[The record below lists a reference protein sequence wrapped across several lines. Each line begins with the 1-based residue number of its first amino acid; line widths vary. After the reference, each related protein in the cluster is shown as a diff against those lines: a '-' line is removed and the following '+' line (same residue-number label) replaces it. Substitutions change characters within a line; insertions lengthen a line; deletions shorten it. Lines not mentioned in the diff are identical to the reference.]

1 MLRIFLLRPI
11 ADNSY
16 DPDEKDAATDRF
28 AIRIQHVFV
37 QLQNELVFVI

>member
-1 MLRIFLLRPI
+1 MFKDTLLRPI

-16 DPDEKDAATDRF
+16 DRAKDAATDRF